1 MSQGQLRQQSPVSD
15 QVFEYRAETQGET
28 VRVNLDG
35 NEIDLA
41 VTTKVAQEGW
51 CRTSD
56 GNMHSFFWTW
66 TGNALQLWVDGNLFI
81 FEKVE
86 SRRQVSRGSLDRA
99 GGGADIVAP
108 MPGTVEQILVQPG
121 DSVERGQTLI
131 IMESMKMELEI
142 TAPRA
147 GVVKRVAVEQGAQ
160 VDKGMRLLELEE
172 QEESAGSRAATGTR
186 STAPHTS

>member
-1 MSQGQLRQQSPVSD
+1 MSQGQLRQEHPVSGP
-15 QVFEYRAETQGET
+15 VFDYRVENQGES
-28 VRVNLDG
+28 VRVVLTG
-35 NEIDLA
+35 ESLGENEIELA
-41 VTTKVAQEGW
+41 ITQRDAHEGR

-56 GNMHSFFWTW
+56 GNSHAFYWAR
-66 TGNALQLWVDGNLFI
+66 TGNGLQLWVDGDLFI

-86 SRRQVSRGSLDRA
+86 SRRQANRGDLGRGA
-99 GGGADIVAP
+99 GGSDIVAP

-142 TAPRA
+142 AAPRA

-160 VDKGMRLLELEE
+160 VDKGMRLLELEDL
-172 QEESAGSRAATGTR
+172 S
-186 STAPHTS
+186 